1 MIVEI
6 FLVTDRI
13 SAKVRV
19 IMKYALTVISS
30 FFCLCLFLTSCG
42 EKDPAPSEGTAG
54 DTTPVKADAPTTPS
68 SESSEEES
76 ATEETPEAAT
86 EDPTPADPAPTPDPA
101 PAPDPEPAE
110 DPAAKKPAPASVIA
124 FTAELREKGVLELI
138 EELEEAE
145 EDGGENPLQIL
156 DNLRRLNELS
166 DVLSTINTEEL
177 PEDLKEPV
185 DRFRDATSDTAAHLE
200 EMPIPVDILTAG
212 QEAIGQWFGEK
223 MAEDPLFLQSMED
236 WGETMQELGG
246 EMEDSGG
253 AIERAFDT
261 YDIDPLAP

>member
-1 MIVEI
+1 M
-6 FLVTDRI
+6 
-13 SAKVRV
+13 
-19 IMKYALTVISS
+19 
-30 FFCLCLFLTSCG
+30 
-42 EKDPAPSEGTAG
+42 
-54 DTTPVKADAPTTPS
+54 
-68 SESSEEES
+68 
-76 ATEETPEAAT
+76 
-86 EDPTPADPAPTPDPA
+86 
-101 PAPDPEPAE
+101 
-110 DPAAKKPAPASVIA
+110 IA

-185 DRFRDATSDTAAHLE
+185 DRFRDATSDTAAHME